1 MFFPES
7 RVRVFLY
14 GQPADMRKSYDGL
27 YALARQGFDADPL
40 SGHMFV
46 FANRRATQIKVLYFD
61 RTGWCL
67 WGKRLE
73 AGRFIRDWRH
83 ARSAEID
90 CTALKLMLE
99 GIEVGRQFKRYRLK
113 SME

>member
-1 MFFPES
+1 M
-7 RVRVFLY
+7 
-14 GQPADMRKSYDGL
+14 
-27 YALARQGFDADPL
+27 
-40 SGHMFV
+40 

-61 RTGWCL
+61 RSGWCL

-83 ARSAEID
+83 TRSGEID

-99 GIEVGRQFKRYRLK
+99 GIEAGRQFKRYRLTAAA
-113 SME
+113 EQA